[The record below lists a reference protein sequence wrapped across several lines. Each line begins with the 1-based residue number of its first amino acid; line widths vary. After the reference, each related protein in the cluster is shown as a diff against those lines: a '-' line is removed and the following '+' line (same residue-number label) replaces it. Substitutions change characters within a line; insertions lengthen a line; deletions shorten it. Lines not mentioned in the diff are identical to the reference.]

1 LSRGR
6 PCVYSSG
13 RLSCSLRVRTQAP
26 CPECRVSQRGLRRA
40 GRRPRAGRAVLAAVG
55 PQRQIRRQHKLSDRT
70 TFAALEAGHRW
81 PRVRDSGGDRLLRA
95 GTDRRT
101 NHRLP
106 GLSGTE
112 ATSCPPICETRE
124 RPRQSVFRVPGT
136 GSSRWRRRCHP
147 QPQEAAETASRRAAT
162 LFGCFGEG
170 RGELPA
176 AAPGRPA
183 QPDRGSSAVRPAQ
196 RAPPLSS
203 STAPPRSTL
212 SPGSAMRSSP
222 HGGTAW
228 PERFPRWS

>member
-1 LSRGR
+1 MSRGR
-6 PCVYSSG
+6 PSVYSSG

-70 TFAALEAGHRW
+70 TFPALEAGHRW
-81 PRVRDSGGDRLLRA
+81 PRVRDSGGDRLPRE

-112 ATSCPPICETRE
+112 VTSCPPICETRE
-124 RPRQSVFRVPGT
+124 RPRQAFSGFRGQGRAVGGGVAIPSLKRPLRLPPGEQPRSLVASVK
-136 GSSRWRRRCHP
+136 
-147 QPQEAAETASRRAAT
+147 AAENSRRP
-162 LFGCFGEG
+162 
-170 RGELPA
+170 R
-176 AAPGRPA
+176 
-183 QPDRGSSAVRPAQ
+183 
-196 RAPPLSS
+196 RAGPLSPIGAVPPS
-203 STAPPRSTL
+203 DPRSALRRSLLARPPPRSTL